1 LLKFH
6 SYLKILHRPRET
18 LMLKNV
24 RIVCTFKLLF
34 HYFPVFIAKLFTVVI
49 SILLSSIQQFHN
61 KKFIWI
67 LNDFSQVDEWNSI
80 NLINI
85 LFHNF
90 FCTRQST
97 KKLVEN
103 WKSKLNEAFPRI
115 FFLHY
120 WVLIY
125 RSRISIQKLICLV
138 GIFRDHKTVISIFLQ
153 MVSQNEIKYSKN
165 LFQFI

>member
-1 LLKFH
+1 MK
-6 SYLKILHRPRET
+6 
-18 LMLKNV
+18 
-24 RIVCTFKLLF
+24 IVCTFKLLF

-85 LFHNF
+85 FFHNF

-97 KKLVEN
+97 KKLVAN

-125 RSRISIQKLICLV
+125 RSRISIQNWYVWWAYFAI
-138 GIFRDHKTVISIFLQ
+138 
-153 MVSQNEIKYSKN
+153 IKPSSAFSSKWSRKMK
-165 LFQFI
+165 